1 MYDAKSEPNEFVADS
16 PQEAVSRAC
25 TFYGS
30 EEAALKIVHVREGE
44 VSGLG
49 HRAVV
54 VAVPKELKNRPRQDS
69 GDGDRGRGR
78 GRRDSE
84 RGRSDSSSR
93 GRPGGRSDGP
103 PSGRSGGRPEE
114 RPSGRS
120 SGRPEE
126 RPSLAAEDAP
136 AGESKG
142 TAKGELGPIGEFLLG
157 TLERMGLGNF
167 TISLNKEGDFAIFR
181 IEGDA
186 ASRLARDG
194 RAADALQLLANQA
207 EMRRSEDPTR
217 IVVDVEGET
226 EKRED
231 YLLRLS
237 DRAAERAIEAKR
249 SVALDPMNGRDRRIV
264 HMAVREI
271 EDVATMSIGEGQYR
285 QVVIVP
291 EGSPD
296 YAKAVESSD
305 QVRD

>member
-16 PQEAVSRAC
+16 SQEAVSRAC
-25 TFYGS
+25 TFFES
-30 EEAALKIVHVREGE
+30 EESALKIVHLEEGE

-69 GDGDRGRGR
+69 GDGNRGRGR
-78 GRRDSE
+78 GSRDSE
-84 RGRSDSSSR
+84 RGRPDSSSR
-93 GRPGGRSDGP
+93 RRPEGRSEGRPSARSAE
-103 PSGRSGGRPEE
+103 RSG
-114 RPSGRS
+114 
-120 SGRPEE
+120 E
-126 RPSLAAEDAP
+126 RPSLAADDAP

-142 TAKGELGPIGEFLLG
+142 TAEGELGPIGDFVLG
-157 TLERMGLGNF
+157 VLERMGLGNF
-167 TISLNKEGDFAIFR
+167 TISRNEEGDFAIFR

-264 HMAVREI
+264 HMAVRDI
-271 EDVATMSIGEGQYR
+271 ENVATMSIGEGRYR

-305 QVRD
+305 QARG